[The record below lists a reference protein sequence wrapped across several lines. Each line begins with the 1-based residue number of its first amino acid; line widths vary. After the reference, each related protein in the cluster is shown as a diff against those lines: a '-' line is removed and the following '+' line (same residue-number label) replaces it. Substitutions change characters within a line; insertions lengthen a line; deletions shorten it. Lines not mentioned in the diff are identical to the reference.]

1 MIVNVESPKKEK
13 DPQDVRH
20 WWVTAARLQNATL
33 IHKVHWF
40 SACQQK
46 SCSTWNLKHLL
57 CTLAQNWWTDHPPP
71 EWQDMHYKGHKLW
84 RMESDN
90 NTFGCSMFMDG
101 TSESC
106 QNVGSPHQHCGCR
119 HPGPHFIWRGRSP
132 GVDAL
137 WWRKAS
143 RTDATTAWSVAVG
156 PLELP
161 SAGRAGR
168 SLPMTEREAW
178 EYSMDREAWRS
189 DRDRLFPTKGTK
201 IIGHIDAKVWI

>member
-1 MIVNVESPKKEK
+1 MIVNVENLKKEK
-13 DPQDVRH
+13 DPQDVWH

-33 IHKVHWF
+33 IYKVHWL

-46 SCSTWNLKHLL
+46 SCSIWNLKHLL
-57 CTLAQNWWTDHPPP
+57 YTLAQNWCTDHPPP
-71 EWQDMHYKGHKLW
+71 KWQDMHYKGHKPW

-90 NTFGCSMFMDG
+90 NKFGCSMFMDDK
-101 TSESC
+101 SESC
-106 QNVGSPHQHCGCR
+106 QNVSSPHQHCGCR
-119 HPGPHFIWRGRSP
+119 HPGLHFIWRGRSP

-143 RTDATTAWSVAVG
+143 RTDPTTAWSVTVG

-178 EYSMDREAWRS
+178 KHSMGREPWRS
-189 DRDRLFPTKGTK
+189 DRDRLFPTRVLK
-201 IIGHIDAKVWI
+201 